1 VKKHSSFSKSG
12 KMSAKEAKPMRRESQ
27 DVMSELV
34 ERLGKQLDGN
44 WLWSLGIRVRL
55 IGSAR
60 TWIG

>member
-1 VKKHSSFSKSG
+1 MKKHSSFSKSG
-12 KMSAKEAKPMRRESQ
+12 KMSAEEGKPMRRESQ

-34 ERLGKQLDGN
+34 ERLRKQLVN

>member
-1 VKKHSSFSKSG
+1 MKKHSSFSKSG
-12 KMSAKEAKPMRRESQ
+12 KMSAEEAKPMRRESQ

-34 ERLGKQLDGN
+34 ERLRKQLVN
-44 WLWSLGIRVRL
+44 WLWSLGIRVLL